1 MRRIISLLLT
11 TVMLLSL
18 FTVGFFTTTVAAAAA
33 DGSVAEGYTPEGT
46 PISTEKEFLEMK
58 PNGKYYLA
66 NDIKITST
74 YGMAYLD
81 GNILNDPYGNPDY
94 SEKFSGTFDGN
105 GHTVDLEVPMFRYL
119 DGATIKNLSTKGEIN
134 YRRDGMNVAY
144 HCGSIAIEGE
154 YLTFENVANNA
165 KIKGYDTGKVTR
177 VGDQSVGTETVLYAR
192 VYAGGLIG
200 AAYGDLSMK
209 NCVNNMPVTAL
220 CGAGLVGTLTKE
232 KKDRGEETNKMK
244 TYVTFENCHNYARIS
259 DDDCESYYA
268 EEENSRVLT
277 VVGQHAGLI
286 ASGIATEITFQDC
299 TNTGDIH
306 TGTDAS
312 PSADGACG
320 GLSGKLSRSDDLG
333 NNLTV
338 KYFNCENNGDVV
350 GTDQTGGIGGYSA
363 GSVFAISC
371 KNTGDITSRIN
382 YAAGIVGRGG
392 ADDNTVPCELL
403 FENCVNSGTVTG
415 HRQYAAGITTYSAN
429 RIKVNYCLN
438 SGTICADGVTKNANN
453 SPHGHALTVAGL
465 IARSGISIELYYSV
479 NTGMVLSNYSAA
491 GIAGAIGSGSTSG
504 YNTFFGCFSG
514 GDVIAH
520 TDQNLYEVAYDT
532 EDPNSCHA
540 ASPIYCETDKDGNGI
555 CDETHCGGKIGED
568 YHKNYYKNGHRTIG
582 AAGIICYSAAKEN
595 RQSPRV
601 IGCGVTANITSTYA
615 GAATAFIGYSD
626 TQYVVI
632 QGNYFTGT
640 LNGPDTCRIPYNGEG
655 KKDDFRLEY
664 ATVWVNNNDPQK
676 YIKNNYYLE
685 SIKNS
690 GALYLS
696 HSGKEIS
703 WDGYDCFV
711 TQEDVVSG
719 KLCYLVNQAAYDAF
733 IQVYPFVQDLS
744 TDLYPKSPYYYLTY
758 NGTLDNVSMDN
769 IGLNIEIDYSN
780 WVNVDANGN
789 YVNEVYTPEQTGPI
803 KPPEIEDDPD
813 DSTADTDD
821 LGTTTPETNPI
832 STPET
837 QPQTDPGGNG
847 GNDGKD
853 SGGGC
858 GSMVGASLALAALA
872 FAAPAVIVLRKKED

>member
-18 FTVGFFTTTVAAAAA
+18 FAVGFFTTSVAAAAA
-33 DGSVAEGYTPEGT
+33 NGSVADGYTPEGT
-46 PISTEKEFLEMK
+46 PITTEEEFLKMK
-58 PNGKYYLA
+58 PDGKYYLA

-81 GNILNDPYGNPDY
+81 GKIFSDAYGNPDLT
-94 SEKFSGTFDGN
+94 EKFSGTFDGN
-105 GHTVDLEVPMFRYL
+105 GKTVELEAPMFRYL
-119 DGATIKNLSTKGEIN
+119 EGATIKNLSTKGEIN

-144 HCGSIAIEGE
+144 HCGAIAIEGE

-177 VGDQSVGTETVLYAR
+177 TGDASIGESVTFSR

-209 NCVNNMPVTAL
+209 NCVNNTPVTAL
-220 CGAGLVGTLTKE
+220 CGAGLVGTLAKE
-232 KKDRGEETNKMK
+232 KKDRGAETNKMK

-259 DDDCESYYA
+259 DDSCESLYA

-286 ASGIATEITFQDC
+286 AFGIATEIVFKDC
-299 TNTGDIH
+299 TNTGNIN
-306 TGTDAS
+306 TGSDAS
-312 PSADGACG
+312 TSADGACG
-320 GLSGKLSRSDDLG
+320 GLSGRLERSDAIG
-333 NNLTV
+333 NELTV

-350 GTDQTGGIGGYSA
+350 GTDQTGGIGGFSL

-371 KNTGDITSRIN
+371 TNTGDISSRTN

-392 ADDNTVPCELL
+392 SDSGSDSCELL
-403 FENCVNSGTVTG
+403 FENCVNSGMITG
-415 HRQYAAGITTYSAN
+415 HRQYAAGITTYSLN
-429 RIKVNYCLN
+429 RIKINYCLN

-453 SPHGHALTVAGL
+453 SPHGHAITVAGL
-465 IARSGISIELYYSV
+465 VARSGVSIELYYCV

-520 TDQNLYEVAYDT
+520 TEQNLYKVKNDENAINECLPAVLV
-532 EDPNSCHA
+532 
-540 ASPIYCETDKDGNGI
+540 YCETDKDGNGF
-555 CDETHCGGKIGED
+555 CDEAHCGGKIGLD
-568 YHKNYYKNGHRTIG
+568 YHLNYYRNDHRAMG
-582 AAGIICYSAAKEN
+582 AAGIICYSAAKDN

-632 QGNYFTGT
+632 QANYFTGT

-655 KKDDFRLEY
+655 KRDDFCLEY
-664 ATVWVNNNDPQK
+664 ATVWANNNDPQK

-696 HSGKEIS
+696 HSGTEIS
-703 WDGYDCFV
+703 WDGYDCFI

-719 KLCYLVNQAAYDAF
+719 KLCYLVNKAKEAYNGF
-733 IQVYPFVQDLS
+733 PGLYPFVQKLG
-744 TDLYPKSPYYYLTY
+744 TDLYPTSPYYYLTY
-758 NGTLDNVSMDN
+758 NGTLDNASIDN
-769 IGLNIEIDYSN
+769 IGANIEIDYSY
-780 WVNVDANGN
+780 WVDVDASGN
-789 YVNEVYTPEQTGPI
+789 YVNKVYTPEQTGPI
-803 KPPEIEDDPD
+803 TPPDIGDEDE
-813 DSTADTDD
+813 STVGTDD

-837 QPQTDPGGNG
+837 QPQTNPGDNG
-847 GNDGKD
+847 GNDDKD

-858 GSMVGASLALAALA
+858 GAMVGASLALAALA